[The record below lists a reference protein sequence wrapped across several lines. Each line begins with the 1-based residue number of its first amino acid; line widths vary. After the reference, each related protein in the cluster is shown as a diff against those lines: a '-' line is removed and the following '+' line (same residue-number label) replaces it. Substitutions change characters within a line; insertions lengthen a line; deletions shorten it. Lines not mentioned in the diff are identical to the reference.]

1 MTLRLTPRKKGAFVL
16 ANLALGATYFI
27 GGGSS
32 GPGRTAYSVLDPL
45 LTQQA
50 AAHGCNENECISG
63 QWCQPGHPGRDCHQ
77 SASGPDCS
85 ASDCPP

>member
-1 MTLRLTPRKKGAFVL
+1 MSLRLTPRKKGAFVL

-50 AAHGCNENECISG
+50 DAHDCNNQFCQSNNTCIGPS
-63 QWCQPGHPGRDCHQ
+63 PGNDCHGNGQ
-77 SASGPDCS
+77 FCVTTSC
-85 ASDCPP
+85 

>member
-1 MTLRLTPRKKGAFVL
+1 MSLRLTPRKKGAFVL

-32 GPGRTAYSVLDPL
+32 GPDRTAYSVLDPL

-50 AAHGCNENECISG
+50 DALGCSNSECNNQGGTWICAYRPDYDCTTNG
-63 QWCQPGHPGRDCHQ
+63 QFCS
-77 SASGPDCS
+77 SASC
-85 ASDCPP
+85 